1 MNLANRLNIKLA
13 YDVNVLITHLKA
25 NRDKHVSEYKEA
37 LKNYRFE
44 VEQKLL
50 AISAL
55 ADKQVEDKKFDNFEA
70 LRIALNSLVMLT
82 VPKDAEKMYDQYIN
96 MLGNTISGEIELSA
110 EDANAIIND
119 GWDWAVEASLSNSTY
134 LSSRK

>member
-50 AISAL
+50 TISAL

>member
-1 MNLANRLNIKLA
+1 MNLANRLNIKLK

-50 AISAL
+50 TISAL